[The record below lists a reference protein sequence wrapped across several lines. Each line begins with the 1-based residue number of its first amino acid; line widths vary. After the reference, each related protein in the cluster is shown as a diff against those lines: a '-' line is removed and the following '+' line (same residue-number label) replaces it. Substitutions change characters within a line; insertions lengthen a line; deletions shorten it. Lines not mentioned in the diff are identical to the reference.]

1 MLARQTSRDNHQ
13 PPCLYCIAPVQ
24 DSPFFCASH
33 RLICAL
39 QRRNAGPTEWPAIQE
54 LPMFVSYILAKVQA
68 YFRYRETI
76 RELSLLSDRE
86 LTDLG
91 IARFQIDSIARQGAA
106 S

>member
-1 MLARQTSRDNHQ
+1 MAALCEVSGSTMHFEHGSSTGFVLLLGAAQAYLCTARQD
-13 PPCLYCIAPVQ
+13 
-24 DSPFFCASH
+24 
-33 RLICAL
+33 
-39 QRRNAGPTEWPAIQE
+39 RRPSLNGRQIQE

-68 YFRYRETI
+68 YFRYRETV

-106 S
+106 A